1 MKKNRLFAML
11 LAAVLLVCSFGVF
24 AEEEPDV
31 IVAGRYSVKLSDAQI
46 AVDELIAQYETY
58 FQQQGYTLSAD
69 QYSYLRTLALQ
80 QRGMYCVIDNIL
92 EDRGYPELTE
102 EETDAIKAEVQTYY
116 DETLGYIKDM
126 YVSSYGLSEDQALIQ
141 AEEAMAQ
148 AGYSLEYMIS
158 EQIRYARS
166 NTLYDDV
173 TKDVTMTDDDV
184 KAYYDT
190 TYVAPDREQYEGN
203 VYYYELAK
211 NYYGTESYYV
221 PEGYRAVSHILLT
234 TPEDINAKLTECSDK
249 IDAAQAI
256 VDGFVAELGEL
267 EVTPE
272 EGAEPVEHRSA
283 EEIQAD
289 IDSAKADVEA
299 LEAEYAEIKA
309 GIVPALQEKID
320 EIYAKIEAGEAFEN
334 LIAEYGEDPGM
345 TSTPGGY
352 EVHKESVVWVP
363 EFRDGAMALEAI
375 GDVSEPVVSDYGV
388 HIIKYLADVPGGAVA
403 LSEEAFADMRE
414 EALSSKKDEAFYA
427 AYAEWEAQYPMT
439 INEEL
444 ISLPAAQT
452 AAEGN

>member
-31 IVAGRYSVKLSDAQI
+31 IVAGRYSIKLSEAQS

-58 FQQQGYTLSAD
+58 YLQQGYTLTED
-69 QYSYLRTLALQ
+69 DYSYVRTLALQ
-80 QRGMYCVIDNIL
+80 NLGMYCVIDNIL
-92 EDRGYPELTE
+92 EDRAYPELTQ
-102 EETDAIKAEVQTYY
+102 EETDAIRAEVQGYY
-116 DETLGYIKDM
+116 DETLNYIKDM
-126 YVSSYGLSEDQALIQ
+126 YVSSYGLSEEQALIQ

-148 AGYSLEYMIS
+148 AGYGLEHMIS
-158 EQIRYARS
+158 EQIRYERF
-166 NTLYDDV
+166 NPLYEDV
-173 TKDVTMTDDDV
+173 TKDVTVTDDEV
-184 KAYYDT
+184 NAYYDE

-211 NYYGTESYYV
+211 NYYGAESYYV
-221 PEGYRAVSHILLT
+221 PEGYRTVSHILLT
-234 TPEDINAKLTECSDK
+234 TPEDIEAKLTECSDK
-249 IDAAQAI
+249 IDAAQEI
-256 VDGFVAELGEL
+256 VDAFVAELGEL

-309 GIVPALQEKID
+309 GIVVALQEKID
-320 EIYAKIEAGEAFEN
+320 EIYAKIEAGEAFED

-345 TSTPGGY
+345 TSMPDGY

-363 EFRDGAMALEAI
+363 EFRDGAMALEVI
-375 GDVSEPVVSDYGV
+375 GDVSEPVISDYGV
-388 HIIKYLADVPGGAVA
+388 HIIKYLSDVPGGAVA
-403 LSEEAFADMRE
+403 LSEEAFADVRDE
-414 EALSSKKDEAFYA
+414 LLANKQDEAFYT

-439 INEEL
+439 INAEL
-444 ISLPAAQT
+444 VSLPASQT